1 MGDKEPCEVKMV
13 IKDGKLTATGDKKAD
28 VKVVSSKFDGKG
40 EPTEI
45 KLELIPKGAKGKPS
59 LFFTCTIKDGDLQVS
74 QDAPEK
80 PTSAAPGAPAEP
92 AEPTEQELVV
102 RFKLDPNKDPCV
114 VKIGILGDECA
125 AIGDK
130 QASAEVV
137 DFKCSPNGD
146 PEYIRLRLDPS
157 DGSEGIFF
165 VLRFVD
171 GKLSVE
177 QEDLPADADLGN
189 MGLQHSS
196 AEQGMVVRFKLSPD
210 DPNPCEVVL
219 RMTPENCTASSDGKA
234 NVNVME
240 YVCNNDGDPE
250 LIKLQLTPQGSTES
264 LYFILRFVDGQ
275 VNVESVDAPAD
286 ARKKL
291 NAKDFPAKLLS
302 LKMLLKETDKV
313 PVELNLKCQGPLVSA
328 AEPSEVYRVLSTE
341 PNKEGIAEVINVQ
354 ITHPKTGEIY
364 LLRMKMVGDQV
375 SIEGVEMFDLDKI
388 DQYLKICFPNNANKI
403 KEIKKELAKTD
414 KKDVL
419 KVVLQHGARGTV
431 VTTGN
436 VTFDIGPMKEI
447 LRKIN
452 VASSFDDN
460 DGYTMES
467 FGDDEGYTLEAPKDK
482 KPIEATPVPAS
493 EEKPKAEEKPKPE
506 EKPEPEEKKAP
517 SKPKKPW
524 EKTPDEAKQEKKQ
537 PAWKKKPG
545 DKPAEEKP
553 KRPWEKKKD
562 EKPKRP
568 WEKKKDEPK
577 EEPKQEPK
585 PEPKKDEPAA
595 APKTDES
602 KPESDTPTSMPAE
615 SKPEPAK
622 LVQPELLESEALP
635 DEPDDSLP
643 SVEED
648 IKEAVKQA
656 PVAKKPADDKPK
668 PEEKKAPSKPK
679 KPWEKTPDEAKQE
692 KKQP

>member
-196 AEQGMVVRFKLSPD
+196 AEQSMVVRFKLSPD

-328 AEPSEVYRVLSTE
+328 AEPSDVYRVLSTE

-545 DKPAEEKP
+545 DKPAEESQNVHG
-553 KRPWEKKKD
+553 KRRKMNLRKKKSQNRNPR
-562 EKPKRP
+562 KKSPRWSLSLNQQPSLRNQSLQPSNQKLKNLLNRPSLQKR
-568 WEKKKDEPK
+568 
-577 EEPKQEPK
+577 
-585 PEPKKDEPAA
+585 
-595 APKTDES
+595 S
-602 KPESDTPTSMPAE
+602 S
-615 SKPEPAK
+615 
-622 LVQPELLESEALP
+622 
-635 DEPDDSLP
+635 
-643 SVEED
+643 
-648 IKEAVKQA
+648 
-656 PVAKKPADDKPK
+656 
-668 PEEKKAPSKPK
+668 
-679 KPWEKTPDEAKQE
+679 
-692 KKQP
+692 